1 MKSVILRKLAGTAL
15 ARTKRWL
22 APIKPVVLVCLQ
34 QIFYVPDLYK
44 LGSKMTNVASK
55 VLTTVNAPYGV
66 SVSAHQLVAKIVDL
80 NSAENA
86 EAQVF
91 AFFSEVD
98 PVLQKAFIKDMDA
111 DMAKVK
117 LVASQYAKKAGFKLA
132 LAVAS

>member
-1 MKSVILRKLAGTAL
+1 MDGIEVEAPLVQPI
-15 ARTKRWL
+15 RWL
-22 APIKPVVLVCLQ
+22 AAIKPMVLVCLQ
-34 QIFYVPDLYK
+34 QIFYVPFLCK

-55 VLTTVNAPYGV
+55 VLATVNAPYGA

-86 EAQVF
+86 EAQVL

-98 PVLQKAFIKDMDA
+98 PVLQKAFIKDMGA

-132 LAVAS
+132 LAA

>member
-1 MKSVILRKLAGTAL
+1 
-15 ARTKRWL
+15 
-22 APIKPVVLVCLQ
+22 
-34 QIFYVPDLYK
+34 
-44 LGSKMTNVASK
+44 MTNVASK

-66 SVSAHQLVAKIVDL
+66 SVSAHRLVAKIVDL

-98 PVLQKAFIKDMDA
+98 PVLQKAFIKDMGA

>member
-1 MKSVILRKLAGTAL
+1 VPLV
-15 ARTKRWL
+15 RTKRRL
-22 APIKPVVLVCLQ
+22 AAIKPMVLVCLQ
-34 QIFYVPDLYK
+34 QIFYVPSINK

-55 VLTTVNAPYGV
+55 VLTTVNAPYGA

-98 PVLQKAFIKDMDA
+98 PVLQKAFIKDMGA

-132 LAVAS
+132 LAT